1 MIAVFANG
9 LVGFGVRD
17 AKRESRLLLVLPL
30 VVAIAF
36 FLSRI
41 SIACGVGDPGTS
53 AKSYK
58 PRVLTACA
66 MTECPKNT

>member
-1 MIAVFANG
+1 MMVMIAVFANG

-41 SIACGVGDPGTS
+41 SIARGVGRSGYIR
-53 AKSYK
+53 KIF
-58 PRVLTACA
+58 
-66 MTECPKNT
+66 